1 MQESTL
7 HANLKQFYTQDG
19 GFAEWWVDGYIID
32 VFKDGMLIE
41 IQTGNFSAIKT
52 KLERLLEKHPLRLV
66 YPIAREK
73 YIVLRDMEHLLL
85 WRRRSPRKGRMEH
98 VFNELVFITQFIAHP
113 NFSLELIFICEEE
126 ERIRDGLGS
135 WRRKGVSILDRKLA
149 GIFEREVFLTAADY
163 RGFIPVSMPAE
174 FTNAELS
181 SELKISKRLA
191 SKLTYCLATIGLL
204 KKNARRGNAYLYKRT
219 F

>member
-7 HANLKQFYTQDG
+7 HARLKQFYTQDG
-19 GFAEWWVDGYIID
+19 GFAEWWVDGYVID
-32 VFKDGMLIE
+32 VFKDGLLIE

-52 KLERLLEKHPLRLV
+52 KLESLLENHPLRLV

-73 YIVLRDMEHLLL
+73 YIVLRDNEHTIL
-85 WRRRSPRKGRMEH
+85 WRRRSPRRGRKEH
-98 VFNELVFITQFIAHP
+98 VFNELVFIAPFIVHP

-149 GIFEREVFLTAADY
+149 GIFERELLNSPADY
-163 RGFIPVSMPAE
+163 RVFIPASIHDE

-181 SELKISKRLA
+181 AELKISKRLA
-191 SKLTYCLATIGLL
+191 SRLTYCLTQIGLL
-204 KKNARRGNAYLYKRT
+204 VRVARRGNAFLYKRT